1 MKVLY
6 AAGVAAFLAF
16 SAPALAA
23 DAAPA
28 PLDPQNWSWQDE
40 LTWNDYKKLPGP
52 DYSDPSIQPT
62 VKKWKVALVVT
73 DFPGT
78 PLAITQPENG
88 TVFGTPTAQAHD
100 VPRAQAAQWYADFLN
115 KPQALNNFQTMNRYW
130 MEDSFGK
137 YGVQLDA
144 FGPYQLPDAVPV
156 LLGDQS
162 APTDQHCP
170 TTPARPCTLNFR
182 TDARAAWEAAVG
194 ADKIAEYDNIFYV
207 SAGED
212 ESSTW
217 QEFGEMK
224 WSTPE
229 EVPDAFGPK
238 ALDPLQTNWAF
249 TRYVPWTSWVSAAT
263 NWPNAQGNTSVEAES
278 SGMSTYA
285 HELSH
290 NLAIPDNY
298 GNPYGATQQRGFT
311 GMWDMMSRG
320 TFNGPGGPHT
330 RFLIPPTQG
339 SSLGSQHNIRNKR
352 FLNFVGDSDL
362 VRLNR
367 NGLALGPGGGG
378 RHRA

>member
-1 MKVLY
+1 MERLQE
-6 AAGVAAFLAF
+6 AARA
-16 SAPALAA
+16 
-23 DAAPA
+23 
-28 PLDPQNWSWQDE
+28 
-40 LTWNDYKKLPGP
+40 

-78 PLAITQPENG
+78 PLAITQPQSG

-144 FGPYQLPDAVPV
+144 FGPYELPGTQYQYFV
-156 LLGDQS
+156 GDQS
-162 APTDQHCP
+162 AANRTQHCP
-170 TTPARPCTLNFR
+170 NVTPAKPCTLNFR

-194 ADKIAEYDNIFYV
+194 AAKIAEYDNIFYV

-224 WSTPE
+224 WMTQE

-238 ALDPLQTNWAF
+238 ALG
-249 TRYVPWTSWVSAAT
+249 SAAD
-263 NWPNAQGNTSVEAES
+263 Q
-278 SGMSTYA
+278 
-285 HELSH
+285 
-290 NLAIPDNY
+290 
-298 GNPYGATQQRGFT
+298 
-311 GMWDMMSRG
+311 
-320 TFNGPGGPHT
+320 
-330 RFLIPPTQG
+330 
-339 SSLGSQHNIRNKR
+339 LGLHALRA
-352 FLNFVGDSDL
+352 VDL
-362 VRLNR
+362 V
-367 NGLALGPGGGG
+367 GLGGHQLAQRPGQHIGRGRELG
-378 RHRA
+378 HVDLRA